1 MNNFNHTQRG
11 VNEAPFDTSFGSQ
24 PNSSSGNT
32 HFPVTLNAGG
42 DDLEK
47 NLDEKLM
54 NAFPGLESH
63 VFQHSQPPPHPFEM
77 PTSFEDQYPSNYFPL
92 EASYPN
98 QPHFPSLASPPNNA
112 SPFTTQFPYSD
123 TDNSWQ
129 FPQLPP
135 VDSSMSSGQLDP
147 STLSS
152 FQPNISFQPSAS
164 SSFQNPLLKQPGGP
178 VDFKNTSLDSN
189 PVPASSHGGNNTSSG
204 TISPS
209 PPVRPSSE
217 KLVIEKL
224 KSKANQKPTET
235 SLASLRQTLNECL
248 DPLNTSQAPKE
259 CVAILVN
266 MMSTVSQDD
275 QKLLFLEILK
285 NNSEATIFSEL
296 VDGGRKLFL
305 PKLRNWFVSAIRS
318 KSDKVIHSILLL
330 LCKLPIS
337 AERLADVK
345 FGKPILIVKKKS
357 ANSVIR
363 QHAERLSDLAEK
375 SVAVELGK
383 DHTKD
388 AEKESNKPVTAKTV
402 TNANVASTNIKNPPT
417 KKVTSVP
424 GTSFFKNLSN
434 PSKTGTPASTAKPS
448 TSGAKQ
454 TPTSTPLS
462 SIVAGLKGKDAD
474 LQKSQLSGQSNARD
488 ELPSFRKRP
497 VKSEEES
504 EKSEPSSEENSLKKK
519 RRKKSVTWKSDDELV
534 QVKIIEHANE
544 EESAVKTPHIYG
556 SARDLD
562 RQEARVAFGNQVED
576 DVEDEIIWYKPKPI
590 EFVIS
595 KEELHPRGYK
605 RGGDSNA
612 KSTLECKD
620 EDERESQLNAN
631 PSSATSVL
639 SNVTEPIKVFDTTLP
654 PVSIPLPKEIEN
666 SLHEKNTDLT
676 NAGNHEPVS
685 ENNSNTHLSSILS
698 NLSSSASSQQLQNP
712 SLMIPNNAS
721 AYSNV

>member
-1 MNNFNHTQRG
+1 MENYNHTQNG
-11 VNEAPFDTSFGSQ
+11 VNGTPFGASFGNQPSNSPGTSQ
-24 PNSSSGNT
+24 
-32 HFPVTLNAGG
+32 FPVTLNSGG
-42 DDLEK
+42 EDLEK

-77 PTSFEDQYPSNYFPL
+77 PASFESHYPSNYFPF

-98 QPHFPSLASPPNNA
+98 EPHFPSLASPPVSA
-112 SPFTTQFPYSD
+112 SSFPTQFPPYSD

-129 FPQLPP
+129 IPQLPSIASNIP
-135 VDSSMSSGQLDP
+135 SGQLDP
-147 STLSS
+147 SS
-152 FQPNISFQPSAS
+152 FSALQPNAGLNSSPS
-164 SSFQNPLLKQPGGP
+164 SSFQIPVLGYPSGHADLK
-178 VDFKNTSLDSN
+178 DTITNNTSGSI
-189 PVPASSHGGNNTSSG
+189 SSFVGNNTPSS
-204 TISPS
+204 TINPSPFSRSPS
-209 PPVRPSSE
+209 SD
-217 KLVIEKL
+217 KQVIEKL

-235 SLASLRQTLNECL
+235 SLGSLRQTLNECL

-266 MMSTVSQDD
+266 MMSTVTQDD

-285 NNSEATIFSEL
+285 NNNEATIFSEL

-363 QHAERLSDLAEK
+363 QHAEKLSDLAEK
-375 SVAVELGK
+375 SIAVELGK
-383 DHTKD
+383 DQLKD
-388 AEKESNKPVTAKTV
+388 LEKEPTRPETVAKP
-402 TNANVASTNIKNPPT
+402 TNVSSTNSKNPST

-434 PSKTGTPASTAKPS
+434 PKTGPATSAPKPS
-448 TSGAKQ
+448 TVSAKQ
-454 TPTSTPLS
+454 TSTSTPLS
-462 SIVAGLKGKDAD
+462 SIVAGLKGKDAE
-474 LQKSQLSGQSNARD
+474 LQKSQSLRTESQSNSRD
-488 ELPSFRKRP
+488 ELPSFRKRSA
-497 VKSEEES
+497 KSEEGS
-504 EKSEPSSEENSLKKK
+504 EKSEASSEESSLRKK
-519 RRKKSVTWKSDDELV
+519 RRKKSVTWKPDDELV
-534 QVKIIEHANE
+534 QIKVIEHANE
-544 EESAVKTPHIYG
+544 EELAVKTPHIYG

-576 DVEDEIIWYKPKPI
+576 DVEDEIIWYRPKPI
-590 EFVIS
+590 HFVIS

-605 RGGDSNA
+605 RGGGADT
-612 KSTLECKD
+612 KPTLESKD
-620 EDERESQLNAN
+620 EEEREGQLNVN
-631 PSSATSVL
+631 ISSSTSVL
-639 SNVTEPIKVFDTTLP
+639 SNVSDPLKIFDAAVS
-654 PVSIPLPKEIEN
+654 PVSIPLPKEVED
-666 SLHEKNTDLT
+666 SLLHEKSGDST
-676 NAGNHEPVS
+676 NVRADDKVL

-698 NLSSSASSQQLQNP
+698 NLSSSASSQHLQNS
-712 SLMIPNNAS
+712 SLMIPDNANTS
-721 AYSNV
+721 